1 MELPIIEQLNLR
13 ASPAEVEEW
22 VERFELWSSIRKE
35 VKKENQ
41 STYFLTA
48 GGRELYSLLK
58 NLAYPKPPASL
69 PFPELKELLLQH
81 ILPVNFQATERA
93 KFNTLTRSPNTACRE
108 FILTLQKQASRCN
121 FGDRLEENLRDRL
134 IAGINKV
141 ELQRKMLMKPD
152 LTFADA
158 RDICEQRDDVTAAT
172 TEQSAV
178 FFQKFTKNV
187 NRPNIHPPAR
197 KTNTVPQN
205 MNASTK
211 AINKCMSCG
220 DLHLRSTCRFRNA
233 VCHTCG
239 KTGHIKKV
247 CRGKRCHL
255 TQPESLTDRDEE
267 SPVYVM
273 QLTSGLQHYIHKTII
288 FDSGEHAEFIVDTG
302 SSESV
307 IPIQTLNR
315 VAPGSSVKPTG
326 VQLRGVTGHILPLLG
341 EATLRVQDE
350 NRTSI
355 PIRFLVS
362 SNSPSILGLK
372 ALRALKHSV
381 HLNMTQN
388 ESSSKG
394 TQSSLRDLIMRCSNA
409 SGGMKVKPA
418 KLEVEGEPLFLKR
431 RILPYGLRDGVLC
444 TLKKL
449 EKDGIIS
456 QVNSSLWATPI
467 VIAVKSDGKTP
478 RICGD
483 YRLTLNPRL
492 KRCAA
497 TTEEPEDF
505 MRAIHGSRIFSKIDL
520 ANAYLQIPL
529 AEESRCLT
537 TINTP
542 WGLFQFNFL
551 PFGLHVSSGVF
562 QAAIDDVIGDLP
574 GVRAYQDDVIIYGN
588 SVEEHDERLLV
599 LMERFADRNVSIKP
613 SKCIFR
619 ATEIQFLGYVVDA
632 YGYRPDP
639 VRYEAL
645 AKVESPKDQN
655 NLRSIMGCLQYYSRF
670 IPNFASRAQPLF
682 LAQSTDKW
690 SWDDKLEETLRKL
703 ISCIVERPVLVA
715 FSPIKPTTLI
725 TDASDVGIGAVLEQ
739 EGFPIICISRLMNK
753 AEIGYSQTQ
762 KEALAIFGPS
772 EDFTSTYLVC
782 DSRSSLIIKPC
793 NFCSIRR
800 SQLPKRLLS
809 CYNAVVYPLQPTIT
823 RLSTDPARK
832 FRKPTF
838 YQGMR
843 VSQQRK
849 SAS

>member
-1 MELPIIEQLNLR
+1 M
-13 ASPAEVEEW
+13 
-22 VERFELWSSIRKE
+22 
-35 VKKENQ
+35 
-41 STYFLTA
+41 
-48 GGRELYSLLK
+48 
-58 NLAYPKPPASL
+58 
-69 PFPELKELLLQH
+69 
-81 ILPVNFQATERA
+81 
-93 KFNTLTRSPNTACRE
+93 
-108 FILTLQKQASRCN
+108 
-121 FGDRLEENLRDRL
+121 
-134 IAGINKV
+134 
-141 ELQRKMLMKPD
+141 
-152 LTFADA
+152 
-158 RDICEQRDDVTAAT
+158 
-172 TEQSAV
+172 
-178 FFQKFTKNV
+178 
-187 NRPNIHPPAR
+187 
-197 KTNTVPQN
+197 
-205 MNASTK
+205 
-211 AINKCMSCG
+211 
-220 DLHLRSTCRFRNA
+220 
-233 VCHTCG
+233 
-239 KTGHIKKV
+239 
-247 CRGKRCHL
+247 
-255 TQPESLTDRDEE
+255 
-267 SPVYVM
+267 
-273 QLTSGLQHYIHKTII
+273 
-288 FDSGEHAEFIVDTG
+288 
-302 SSESV
+302 
-307 IPIQTLNR
+307 
-315 VAPGSSVKPTG
+315 
-326 VQLRGVTGHILPLLG
+326 
-341 EATLRVQDE
+341 
-350 NRTSI
+350 
-355 PIRFLVS
+355 
-362 SNSPSILGLK
+362 
-372 ALRALKHSV
+372 
-381 HLNMTQN
+381 
-388 ESSSKG
+388 
-394 TQSSLRDLIMRCSNA
+394 
-409 SGGMKVKPA
+409 
-418 KLEVEGEPLFLKR
+418 
-431 RILPYGLRDGVLC
+431 
-444 TLKKL
+444 
-449 EKDGIIS
+449 
-456 QVNSSLWATPI
+456 WATPI